1 MITKGIKICRI
12 KAGMTQSEL
21 AILLGVSEMTI
32 SNYER
37 GEREPSVAVLKR
49 MAEIFG
55 VTVDELIAD

>member
-1 MITKGIKICRI
+1 MITKGIKYCRVI
-12 KAGMTQSEL
+12 ANMTQSEL
-21 AILLGVSEMTI
+21 AILLGVTVATI

-37 GEREPSVAVLKR
+37 GEREPSIDNLKK